1 MNTNAL
7 HARLKRG
14 LAPLRRLLPG
24 ASAPDMPL
32 PSKVRWQGTAND
44 WEAAVALVKW
54 ARAAL
59 RAGPAGAAVLLVGE
73 PDALQADVWRRLQA
87 VSAPCLR
94 SRPADLGAALDA
106 AGPPLAVV
114 LCTERSPAR
123 IHALAQQLLQHPRS
137 AQVPFEYVPGRSEEQ
152 QTFARLD
159 EYGETWFVS
168 PVLLAQPSPYEIYQ
182 ESLAHFCSK
191 CGLRDFLDLYQL
203 LQQIER
209 QGLDGAVCEFGS
221 FQGHSGWLIARS
233 LEAMGST
240 RAVHLFDMFE
250 GFPAE
255 AAGVDHFWNDSHHVD
270 FAQVR
275 AKFSDRPQVRLVQGD
290 FTQTFAAQ
298 GPRQVALAYIDC
310 DSYRATREMIDQVW
324 DHALLPGGLLVCED
338 YGHPALLGNRI
349 AVEEQLAGRPDAF
362 CFYSQFSGLY
372 IARKDARP

>member
-1 MNTNAL
+1 MRRMQGAARPVL
-7 HARLKRG
+7 HVQ
-14 LAPLRRLLPG
+14 P
-24 ASAPDMPL
+24 
-32 PSKVRWQGTAND
+32 Q
-44 WEAAVALVKW
+44 E
-54 ARAAL
+54 L
-59 RAGPAGAAVLLVGE
+59 RAV
-73 PDALQADVWRRLQA
+73 
-87 VSAPCLR
+87 
-94 SRPADLGAALDA
+94 LDA
-106 AGPPLAVV
+106 RSPAFAVV
-114 LCTERSPAR
+114 LCTEASPQK
-123 IHALAQQLLQHPRS
+123 IHELASTLLAHPHS
-137 AQVPFEYVPGRSEEQ
+137 THVPVEYIAGRSEEQ
-152 QTFARLD
+152 QVFARLD
-159 EYGETWFVS
+159 EYRDTWFVS

-182 ESLAHFCSK
+182 ESLAHFEQK

-233 LEAMGST
+233 LEAMGSA
-240 RAVHLFDMFE
+240 RAVYLFDMFE

-275 AKFSDRPQVRLVQGD
+275 AKFADRSQVNLVQGD
-290 FTQTFAAQ
+290 FTQTFAEN

-310 DSYRATREMIDQVW
+310 DSYRATREMISQVW